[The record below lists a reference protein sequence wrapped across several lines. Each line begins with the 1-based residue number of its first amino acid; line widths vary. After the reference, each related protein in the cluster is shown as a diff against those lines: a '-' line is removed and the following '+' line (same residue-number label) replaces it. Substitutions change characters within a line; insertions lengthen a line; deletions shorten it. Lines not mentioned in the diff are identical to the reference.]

1 MKKSGQFINF
11 EVDHRDYN
19 EEESVEEISFQKKE

>member
-11 EVDHRDYN
+11 EVDNKDYN
-19 EEESVEEISFQKKE
+19 EQDSFEEISFQKR